1 METNNTEEQ
10 AVLET
15 NNTKEQGINEQTTLN
30 DPKAV
35 LAALDRAKSDAKK
48 FREEKEKLEVDLN
61 VTNEKITEFSEK
73 LLHEKILQKIS
84 DEGVKDSRRFLKF
97 MDLTKFKF
105 DDNFDVIGFEEQFN
119 QLKQDLPEIFDPK
132 FRVGG
137 QADTAVKASVS
148 TQFTATQLQA
158 AKILGRL

>member
-10 AVLET
+10 ITTE
-15 NNTKEQGINEQTTLN
+15 ETTLN

-61 VTNEKITEFSEK
+61 SSNQKIAEFSGK
-73 LLHEKILQKIS
+73 LLHEKVLQKIS
-84 DEGVKDSRRFLKF
+84 AEGVKEPRRLLKF
-97 MDLTKFKF
+97 MDLTKFEF
-105 DDNFDVIGFEEQFN
+105 DDELNVIGFEDQFK
-119 QLKQDLPEIFDPK
+119 QLQEDLPEIFDPK
-132 FRVGG
+132 LRVGG

-148 TQFTATQLQA
+148 TQYTATQLQA
-158 AKILGRL
+158 AKILGKL